1 MYFAETSAKT
11 GSGVERIFVDIAK
24 QIYHSYKGQL
34 NKMLDEETASQSSK

>member
-1 MYFAETSAKT
+1 MIYFAETSAKT

-34 NKMLDEETASQSSK
+34 NKMLDEETAS